1 MMQAQWIKL
10 QVAAYGLRER
20 LKREDGGISLE
31 YGGVFIAAGLIVVVL
46 VGAASG
52 WGESI
57 RDAIQTAI
65 DDVLGAGGG

>member
-31 YGGVFIAAGLIVVVL
+31 YGGVFIAAGLIVVAI

-52 WGESI
+52 WGGQIEE
-57 RDAIQTAI
+57 AIQGAI
-65 DDVLGAGGG
+65 DDVLGG

>member
-1 MMQAQWIKL
+1 MIQAQLIKL

-31 YGGVFIAAGLIVVVL
+31 YGGVFIAAGLIVVAI

-52 WGESI
+52 WGGEI
-57 RDAIQTAI
+57 RDAIQAKI
-65 DDVLGAGGG
+65 DEVLGTG